1 MKVNFTKESIFAT
14 HENLEYDKDFLK
26 NAEKLA
32 NEVLQNK
39 GYIFLNEV
47 LSNLGIKLVK
57 RGQFDGWIYDELDS
71 EKKGVIKF
79 RVKEENGEIILN
91 FNEEKDIVDYVFD

>member
-1 MKVNFTKESIFAT
+1 MKINWSKESIFAT
-14 HENLEYDKDFLK
+14 HENLEYDEEFLK
-26 NAEKLA
+26 NEEKLA

-71 EKKGVIKF
+71 EKKGVVKF
-79 RVKEENGEIILN
+79 RVKVENGDIILN

>member
-1 MKVNFTKESIFAT
+1 MKVNFTKESAFAT
-14 HENLEYDKDFLK
+14 LENLKYDKEFLK
-26 NAEKLA
+26 DAEKLA

-57 RGQFDGWIYDELDS
+57 RGQLDGWIYDELDS
-71 EKKGVIKF
+71 EKKGVVKF

-91 FNEEKDIVDYVFD
+91 FNEEKDIIDYVFN

>member
-1 MKVNFTKESIFAT
+1 MKVNFTKESVFAT
-14 HENLEYDKDFLK
+14 HDFDYDKEYLK
-26 NAEKLA
+26 NEEKFV
-32 NEVLQNK
+32 NDVLQNK
-39 GYIFLNEV
+39 GYVFLNEV

-57 RGQFDGWIYDELDS
+57 RGQFDGWVYDELDS
-71 EKKGVIKF
+71 EKKGVVKF